1 MGTSPEGAANRTYA
15 IIGTGAVGGFYG
27 ARLQKAGYTV
37 HFLLNSDCEYVRD
50 RGLVVES
57 RYGDFTLP
65 EVNAYCDVRDM
76 PRCDVV
82 VVALKATRNSLLPE
96 LLPPVVQETG
106 TVLLLQNGWDAEPE
120 AAKILSSEVEKG
132 LSAIGG
138 LAFLCSNKIAPGHI
152 RHLDYGDITIAEY
165 APDYRPCGIT
175 EKMLQIKSDFE
186 SAGIPIVLRE
196 DLLEARWQKLVWNI
210 PYNGLSVVLDARTDE
225 LMADSDT
232 RYLVEELMREVVAGA
247 AALGRVIPE
256 SFIRQ
261 MLDRTEKMKPY
272 LTSMKLDFD
281 NKRPLEVEAI
291 FGNPLRA
298 ATSAGAKLP
307 QIEMLY
313 RQLKFLDS
321 RL

>member
-27 ARLQKAGYTV
+27 ARLQKAGHSV
-37 HFLLNSDCEYVRD
+37 HFLLNSDYEYARD

-57 RYGDFTLP
+57 RDGDFTLP
-65 EVNAYCDVRDM
+65 EVNAYGDVRDM

-82 VVALKATRNSLLPE
+82 VVALKATHNSLLSE
-96 LLPPVVQETG
+96 LLPPVVKENG
-106 TVLLLQNGWDAEPE
+106 VVLLLQNGWDAEPE
-120 AAKILSSEVEKG
+120 AARILASEVEKG
-132 LSAIGG
+132 LSLMAG
-138 LAFLCSNKIAPGHI
+138 LAFLCSNKIGPGHI
-152 RHLDYGDITIAEY
+152 RHLDYGDVTIAEY

-175 EKMLQIKSDFE
+175 EKMARVKSDFE
-186 SAGIPIVLRE
+186 SAGISINLKE

-210 PYNGLSVVLDARTDE
+210 PYNGLSVVLDAKTDE
-225 LMADSDT
+225 LMADPYT
-232 RYLVEELMREVVAGA
+232 RCLVEELMREVVAGA

-256 SFIRQ
+256 SFIQ
-261 MLDRTEKMKPY
+261 NMLDRTEKMKPY
-272 LTSMKLDFD
+272 LTSMKLDFN

-298 ATSAGAKLP
+298 ATSAGARLP
-307 QIEMLY
+307 KIEMLY
-313 RQLKFLDS
+313 RQLKFIDG